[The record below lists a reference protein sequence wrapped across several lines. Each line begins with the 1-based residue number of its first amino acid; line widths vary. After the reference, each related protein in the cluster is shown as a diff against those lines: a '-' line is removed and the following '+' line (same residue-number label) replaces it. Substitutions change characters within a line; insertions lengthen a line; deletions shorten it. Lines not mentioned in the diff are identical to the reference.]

1 MCMFTAAT
9 FAGLGVSYGVANA
22 MAIAAN
28 TIMVVGTVAS
38 SAISTTSA
46 IQQGNA
52 AKAQYKYQAKVAK
65 ENADIAQENANR
77 ERQQGIEEARLQRLK
92 AAQNV
97 ASQTSAMAANGIDVT
112 QGTPVDLLGDT
123 AMWGE
128 MDALNTL
135 ANSESRAQ
143 AFEAQANNFQNQSR
157 LDSLAGQ
164 NAYKAGQLN
173 AISSG
178 LNGITNTM
186 SVAQKWYGFSGNSEP
201 STNPTGIKVK
211 KSMMNGWA
219 YEGAGV

>member
-1 MCMFTAAT
+1 MCFDGGITAGTLLGTAAKVIAT
-9 FAGLGVSYGVANA
+9 IASLATTAVS
-22 MAIAAN
+22 
-28 TIMVVGTVAS
+28 TVS
-38 SAISTTSA
+38 SIE
-46 IQQGNA
+46 QGKA
-52 AKAQYKYQAKVAK
+52 AKAEYEYKAKMDK
-65 ENADIAQENANR
+65 QNAQIAQENASR

-97 ASQTSAMAANGIDVT
+97 ASQTSAMAASGIDVT

-135 ANSESRAQ
+135 SNSESRAQ
-143 AFEAQANNFQNQSR
+143 AYEAQANNFQNQAR

-178 LNGITNTM
+178 LNGISNTM
-186 SVAQKWYGFSGNSEP
+186 GVAEKWYGFSGNSAD
-201 STNPTGIKVK
+201 STNPTGIKIK
-211 KSMMNGWA
+211 KSMINGWA
-219 YEGAGV
+219 YANNIG